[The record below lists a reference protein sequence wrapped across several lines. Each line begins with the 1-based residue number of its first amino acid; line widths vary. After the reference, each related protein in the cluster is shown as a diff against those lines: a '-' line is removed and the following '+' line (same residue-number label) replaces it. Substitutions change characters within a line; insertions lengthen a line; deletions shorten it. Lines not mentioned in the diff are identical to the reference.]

1 MDESWVTETSPWIS
15 YDLSNWETL
24 NKNKKPVLY
33 KKKSFLFHQN
43 DPAAFTYIVKSGRV
57 RISSFNIE
65 GIEKQLYIAEN
76 GCCIGE
82 ISCIMENPH
91 TYSAIAIVDTLVYRI
106 SSSEII
112 EATRLDWEMNK
123 RIYNSVFR
131 KISVYQ
137 NQILELSF
145 TNALERT
152 ARVLVNLCK
161 QYGIVQN
168 DGVRINIH
176 FTHSDIASMV
186 NTSRVTVSNLF
197 TYFAENSYIHK
208 QDRYCVVNSVQKLE
222 EIANG
227 GIDLNRY
234 SKGPLNGLSS

>member
-1 MDESWVTETSPWIS
+1 MVQSLVKEVKLGYDENGKVIPVSM
-15 YDLSNWETL
+15 TL
-24 NKNKKPVLY
+24 NFTGEQIELMKENKEIFGLK
-33 KKKSFLFHQN
+33 
-43 DPAAFTYIVKSGRV
+43 D
-57 RISSFNIE
+57 SS
-65 GIEKQLYIAEN
+65 
-76 GCCIGE
+76 
-82 ISCIMENPH
+82 S
-91 TYSAIAIVDTLVYRI
+91 DTLVYRI

-112 EATRLDWEMNK
+112 EATQLDWEMNK